1 MNNKAKSIWLALG
14 VVIGVGGTIGSQFVI
29 DQLSNGS
36 SSSEWVIPYNQF
48 GEYEIE
54 AIDNDLIF
62 DSIELPDYVDDLNWD
77 EFVQYGNDYIV
88 SYFTDSSIYYDD
100 ERLNYREYHLSRINE
115 NGVKLWTFSFEFE
128 ELYAIA
134 SGIAYSQPIQFNH
147 MELEGDTLII
157 VAEFANRIRYFD
169 SVVNEYQIASNG
181 TVFNT
186 IGGGSS
192 ADDYVQSFLKFDIE
206 TQTLNILAVND
217 SDTELRYNPEDFV
230 RLAPHRYAI
239 AQEFDN
245 ELDEA
250 FSHNYHGETLVFT
263 EFTNTIALL
272 TEVTV
277 QPNTNTA
284 TFDTIGKWSSTDSID
299 IDLDPIRDQTQT
311 RLPVMDS
318 GFIVLN
324 VYMTNNNMLA
334 KDTPSMS
341 RMTAS
346 DDILTTAQQTLI
358 DQASTRF
365 SQDVNMTYL
374 RYEFFAVLNL
384 NFELVS
390 NEFFEV
396 VRTFSSNTTYLN
408 AYVLWLEANQF
419 VFVNYQESFNSDGV
433 LVDGNTTINFK
444 NGDTTTKTLNLDV
457 YGKVIAFE
465 FFIDDAGNMIV
476 AGQFIGNDEFPVSE
490 LSRFFVLFIDKDFNI
505 LDEFLFDGDGSGVYI
520 YRLVVEA
527 NEILVYFRIN
537 QHAGMFEAYA
547 SENQYDFILTLPL
560 A

>member
-54 AIDNDLIF
+54 PIDNNLIF

-88 SYFTDSSIYYDD
+88 SYFTDSSIYYGDD
-100 ERLNYREYHLSRINE
+100 MLDYREYHLSRINE

-128 ELYAIA
+128 ELYAIG
-134 SGIAYSQPIQFNH
+134 SGFANYEPIQFIH

-157 VAEFANRIRYFD
+157 VAEFANRIRYYD

-192 ADDYVQSFLKFDIE
+192 ADDYVQSFLKLDIE

-217 SDTELRYNPEDFV
+217 SDTELYDDEDFV

-272 TEVTV
+272 TEVTI

-324 VYMTNNNMLA
+324 VYMINDNMLA

-374 RYEFFAVLNL
+374 RYEFFAVLDL

-390 NEFFEV
+390 NEFFEM
-396 VRTFSSNTTYLN
+396 VRTFSSNTTYLY

-457 YGKVIAFE
+457 YGKVVAFE

-476 AGQFIGNDEFPVSE
+476 AGEFIGNDEFPVSE

-505 LDEFLFDGDGSGVYI
+505 LDEFLFDGDGSDVYI

-527 NEILVYFRIN
+527 NEILVYFGIN
-537 QHAGMFEAYA
+537 EHVGMFEAYA